1 MQTQDDATLH
11 LINPLRNP
19 YGGSEQRTLET
30 ARLLRRSGPLQV
42 WCAPNAAQELIDKA
56 DARALNP
63 LMFAFPRRGTIVF
76 VGTYFSVGRW
86 IGLAT
91 PTRVVVIFNTDQ
103 PRWLRDNLAR
113 ITSCG
118 RSAEVIYTSVG
129 LRARHHG
136 AGPVME
142 SPIDLDRFAFRAP
155 LPATLRPF
163 TVGRYSRDDPSKH
176 HADDP
181 ALYRRLVAM
190 GIRVRLM
197 GATCLAP
204 QLRGVEG
211 IELLPEGT
219 QTPQAFLASLDAFVY
234 RTADTWYEA
243 FGRVIFEAMAAGV
256 PIVCARRGGYTS
268 YTTHG
273 HSALVTDTTDEIVAA
288 LQSLRDDPVQA
299 AAMARIA
306 RGVVE
311 NVQRNARRQ
320 LIALLR
326 GAPSE
331 HSRDVHDVFA
341 ATGPSPRGD

>member
-1 MQTQDDATLH
+1 MQNNDDATLH

-19 YGGSEQRTLET
+19 YGGSEQRTLEM

-42 WCAPNAAQELIDKA
+42 WCATNAAQELVQRA
-56 DARALNP
+56 DARPLNP
-63 LMFAFPRRGTIVF
+63 LMFSFPRRGTIVF

-91 PTRVVVIFNTDQ
+91 PSRVVVIFNTDQ

-118 RSAEVIYTSVG
+118 RSAEVIFTSVG

-142 SPIDLDRFAFRAP
+142 SPIDLERFAFRAP
-155 LPATLRPF
+155 LAAPVRPF

-204 QLRGVEG
+204 QLRGVAG
-211 IELLPEGT
+211 IELLPEGAE
-219 QTPQAFLASLDAFVY
+219 TPQSFLARLDAFVY

-256 PIVCARRGGYTS
+256 PIVCARRGGYAS
-268 YTTHG
+268 YATHAQ
-273 HSALVTDTTDEIVAA
+273 SALITDTTDEIVVA

-299 AAMARIA
+299 AAMARAA

-320 LIALLR
+320 LTALLG
-326 GAPSE
+326 GAQA
-331 HSRDVHDVFA
+331 HGQRNHDVFA
-341 ATGPSPRGD
+341 ETQPAPPGD